1 MSLPFTPLSFSSSL
15 SGPVPQ
21 ITGQIFDVSLLESD
35 TDEEK
40 PSVSDD
46 GTWISISDRFFQ
58 EISTSNN
65 TVSEIDSLSSLFK
78 MFFFVQQRYKIN
90 LIFSASN
97 LLP

>member
-1 MSLPFTPLSFSSSL
+1 MSLPFTLLSLFSSL

-58 EISTSNN
+58 EISISNN
-65 TVSEIDSLSSLFK
+65 TVSGIDSLSLSLFLSLSLSP
-78 MFFFVQQRYKIN
+78 F
-90 LIFSASN
+90 
-97 LLP
+97 